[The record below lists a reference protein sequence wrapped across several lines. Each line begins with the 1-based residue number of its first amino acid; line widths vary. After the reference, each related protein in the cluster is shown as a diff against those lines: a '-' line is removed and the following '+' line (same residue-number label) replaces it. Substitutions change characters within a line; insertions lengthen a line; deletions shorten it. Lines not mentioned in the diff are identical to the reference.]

1 MGIRTK
7 PDFAFWDLID
17 RLSPP
22 GFLPGGLL
30 PGGLLPSELLRLAV
44 VFHVAGLDDR
54 GLGVVGLPG
63 LGIFPVFLFHI
74 HPSKTSIPRN
84 VGFILP
90 GGL

>member
-7 PDFAFWDLID
+7 SDFAVWDLID
-17 RLSPP
+17 GLRPP
-22 GFLPGGLL
+22 GDE
-30 PGGLLPSELLRLAV
+30 PGGLLPSEPLRLAV

-63 LGIFPVFLFHI
+63 LGIFPGFLFHI

-84 VGFILP
+84 LGFILS

>member
-7 PDFAFWDLID
+7 PDFAVWDLID
-17 RLSPP
+17 RLRPP
-22 GFLPGGLL
+22 GDEPGGF
-30 PGGLLPSELLRLAV
+30 LPSELLRLAV

-63 LGIFPVFLFHI
+63 LGFFSGFLFHI
-74 HPSKTSIPRN
+74 HPSKVSIPRN
-84 VGFILP
+84 VGFILS